1 MDGVYFILIALVI
14 AAIFGLIVSYREDH
28 PKKSSSEK

>member
-1 MDGVYFILIALVI
+1 MEGYHFILIALVLVALWGFI
-14 AAIFGLIVSYREDH
+14 ISYREDH